1 MPSSPSA
8 PAGSRF
14 SRDGLTA
21 SPHERMY
28 HSTAVLL
35 ADGSLL
41 VSGSNPNKD
50 VTTAQWGTS
59 YVVEKW
65 YPKWYNSARPT
76 VKNGY
81 PTALSYGGDAFNLTY
96 TPVDKTSDPANAKVV
111 IIRSGFSTHGVSSC
125 SPMTPRGQ
133 DVKLIS

>member
-1 MPSSPSA
+1 
-8 PAGSRF
+8 
-14 SRDGLTA
+14 
-21 SPHERMY
+21 MY

-81 PTALSYGGDAFNLTY
+81 PTSLSYGGDSFNITY
-96 TPVDKTSDPANAKVV
+96 TPVDKTSDPSNAKVV
-111 IIRSGFSTHGVSSC
+111 IIRSGFSTHGVSYLVSTLLGC
-125 SPMTPRGQ
+125 EADSGADELWSAIPRARDFVHQG
-133 DVKLIS
+133 